1 MRQLFALLTVAC
13 FWPIGDGVGTEAFPS
28 SLRPQGAVVAP
39 VPVLVEL
46 FTAEGCSSC
55 PPADTLLEKLI
66 ESQPAAGV
74 QIVGLGEHV
83 DYWDRLGW
91 KDRFSSAALTA
102 RQQKYANRSKSA
114 DIYTPQMVVD
124 GQDAFVGSDL
134 AAARRAI
141 ERAVAGP
148 HGRVRIAVD
157 EAAANVAHVAV
168 TVASLPAS
176 AAGDRADLLVAIT
189 EDRLRTEVKRGE
201 NQGRTL
207 AHAAVV
213 RDLRTVAEGVSS
225 SSAAEATIKLAS
237 DWARPN
243 LKVVAF
249 VQERG
254 SRRVLATAVA
264 AIAGGPSARR

>member
-1 MRQLFALLTVAC
+1 MRQLLALLIVGSLSAGVGVA
-13 FWPIGDGVGTEAFPS
+13 VGTETTPS
-28 SLRPQGAVVAP
+28 PRPQGAAGAQI
-39 VPVLVEL
+39 PVLVEL

-66 ESQPAAGV
+66 DAQPAAGV

-102 RQQKYANRSKSA
+102 RQQKYANRSKGA

-141 ERAVAGP
+141 ERAIAGP
-148 HGRVRIAVD
+148 HGSVRINVD
-157 EAAANVAHVAV
+157 EAAANVAHVALAV
-168 TVASLPAS
+168 TSLPAS
-176 AAGDRADLLVAIT
+176 TAGDRADLLVAIT

-207 AHAAVV
+207 THAAVV
-213 RDLRTVAEGVSS
+213 RDMRTVAEGVSS
-225 SSAAEATIKLAS
+225 SSAAEATIKLSS

-264 AIAGGPSARR
+264 TIARP